1 MAILTIIDDEKI
13 DENLH
18 SPFTNSIKYQNSILT
33 KYARSDGHRG
43 HDARPCVADF
53 EKSQA

>member
-33 KYARSDGHRG
+33 KYARSDGHRR

-53 EKSQA
+53 EKPQA